1 MYCVMQAS
9 APSLHNVYR
18 LYDILSSPPLSS
30 LSYSDS
36 THFILLGEAYWVHAF
51 FAERL
56 NGIGEKCAATML
68 VCIHTRMYIV
78 CDSALVHCWTL
89 VYFRLVVLQ
98 CLFDEEKIR
107 EKLANNIYFAFLNF
121 NPEA

>member
-9 APSLHNVYR
+9 APSLDNVYR
-18 LYDILSSPPLSS
+18 LYDILSSPPLPS

-36 THFILLGEAYWVHAF
+36 THFFLLGEAYWVHAF

-56 NGIGEKCAATML
+56 KGKCAATML

-78 CDSALVHCWTL
+78 CASAVLATSI
-89 VYFRLVVLQ
+89 YFHLVVLQ
-98 CLFDEEKIR
+98 CLFDVR
-107 EKLANNIYFAFLNF
+107 EKLAI
-121 NPEA
+121 